1 MSEELKKDSVTAE
14 DPVAVVEEKN
24 YEELYEALNAEH
36 EKLLAEKEKDEAEKK
51 SLAEEAARARADYY
65 NLRTRVERDRER
77 DRKMAA
83 EKAVEAL
90 LPVYENIE
98 RICSAVEDRESSLY
112 KGMTMVIKQFAESM
126 YSLGLEAIDT
136 EGPFDPAL
144 HEAVSME
151 PIDDES
157 KDGHIIGTV
166 RKGYK
171 LAGRVI
177 KAPQVRVGRYAKTS
191 E

>member
-1 MSEELKKDSVTAE
+1 MSEELKKDSPAAE
-14 DPVAVVEEKN
+14 EPAEEEKN
-24 YEELYEALNAEH
+24 FKELYEALNVEH

-83 EKAVEAL
+83 EKSVEAL

-177 KAPQVRVGRYAKTS
+177 KAPQVRVGRYEKAS

>member
-1 MSEELKKDSVTAE
+1 
-14 DPVAVVEEKN
+14 
-24 YEELYEALNAEH
+24 
-36 EKLLAEKEKDEAEKK
+36 
-51 SLAEEAARARADYY
+51 
-65 NLRTRVERDRER
+65 
-77 DRKMAA
+77 
-83 EKAVEAL
+83 
-90 LPVYENIE
+90 
-98 RICSAVEDRESSLY
+98 
-112 KGMTMVIKQFAESM
+112 M

-177 KAPQVRVGRYAKTS
+177 KAPQVRVGRYEKAS